1 MKTIKPTIVV
11 FCVLTIFQPRFSY
24 AADVPSGRNLN
35 QQVTGQSAVSPASQ
49 ADAPAAGQ
57 APNASQALSAL
68 DAAKKRLIDAADA
81 RGLDITRIK
90 GFLTKLDAT
99 SARYGTTE
107 KQLVDAM
114 DGLTEILTSTTKSPL
129 YSGTQLEMA
138 FETALHNIA
147 CPMEIDQ
154 GYHPTCNVTTVEVF
168 AAARHPDKYVALVKE
183 VALTGGFTADDGR
196 VARPPKNALLPGD
209 DENNYDITQPNSD
222 KRNLA
227 SQIVQM
233 TLINGAYE
241 LGHVLKQKSVRKP
254 DGTTEYVMAP
264 VTDRRYVLGK
274 RRKKPYGNGFIDL
287 GEDMLVDLNGKGII
301 NSHTKEL
308 EDGPAFTQDEV
319 VAASKMWLGYEMPYI
334 ATPYMTTTYDPRT
347 GKTTQ
352 SPWVYDLPDK
362 ARLLKAKADGK
373 FPLGVPTIGGAHVQT
388 IHDVAVD
395 KRGTVWVLLD
405 NQHGTERDGWV
416 PLSDLHSTQKNNNVH
431 LKPNYRP
438 DDLSW
443 NK

>member
-1 MKTIKPTIVV
+1 MKTINLTVV
-11 FCVLTIFQPRFSY
+11 VLCALITFQTRFSY
-24 AADVPSGRNLN
+24 AADVQTGRSLN
-35 QQVTGQSAVSPASQ
+35 QQIHGASRTASPASS
-49 ADAPAAGQ
+49 PS
-57 APNASQALSAL
+57 ASPSASLVVSDL
-68 DAAKKRLIDAADA
+68 DAARQRLVDAAHA
-81 RGLDITRIK
+81 RGLDTARIK

-99 SARYGTTE
+99 SARYGTSE
-107 KQLVDAM
+107 KQLIDAV
-114 DGLTEILTSTTKSPL
+114 DGLTEILASTTRSPL
-129 YSGTQLEMA
+129 YTGKQLEMA
-138 FETALHNIA
+138 FEAALHNIS

-183 VALTGGFTADDGR
+183 IVLTGAFTAKDGR

-209 DENNYDITQPNSD
+209 DENSYDITQPNSD

-233 TLINGAYE
+233 TLINSAYE
-241 LGHVLKQKSVRKP
+241 LGHVLKQKAVRKA
-254 DGTTEYVMAP
+254 DGTTENVMAP

-301 NSHTKEL
+301 NQHTKEL

-334 ATPYMTTTYDPRT
+334 ATPYMTTTHDPRT

-352 SPWVYDLPDK
+352 SPWVYDLPDG

-388 IHDVAVD
+388 IHDVVVD
-395 KRGTVWVLLD
+395 KRGNTWVLLD

-416 PLSDLHSTQKNNNVH
+416 VLSDLHSTQKSNKVH
-431 LKPNYRP
+431 LKPKYRP

-443 NK
+443 NKP

>member
-1 MKTIKPTIVV
+1 MSTIKPTIVV
-11 FCVLTIFQPRFSY
+11 LCALTIFQSHFSY
-24 AADVPSGRNLN
+24 AADSVSGHSPNVQQNQQNQQN
-35 QQVTGQSAVSPASQ
+35 QQVSGPVVS
-49 ADAPAAGQ
+49 D
-57 APNASQALSAL
+57 L
-68 DAAKKRLIDAADA
+68 DAAKQRLIDAADA
-81 RGLDITRIK
+81 RGLDNKRVQD
-90 GFLTKLDAT
+90 FLTKLDAT

-107 KQLVDAM
+107 KQLVAAL
-114 DGLTEILTSTTKSPL
+114 DGLTEILTSTRQSPL
-129 YSGTQLEMA
+129 YDKKQIETA

-168 AAARHPDKYVALVKE
+168 VAARHPDKNVALVKE
-183 VALTGGFTADDGR
+183 VVLTGSFTAYDGR
-196 VARPPKNALLPGD
+196 VATPPRNALLPGD

-233 TLINGAYE
+233 TLINSAYE
-241 LGHVLKQKSVRKP
+241 LGLVLKQKTVRKP
-254 DGTTEYVMAP
+254 DGSTDHIMAP

-274 RRKKPYGNGFIDL
+274 RRKKPIANGFIDL

-301 NSHTKEL
+301 NPKTREL
-308 EDGPAFTQDEV
+308 EDGPSFTQDEV
-319 VAASKMWLGYEMPYI
+319 IAASKMWLGYEMPYI
-334 ATPYMTTTYDPRT
+334 ATPYMTTTHDPRT
-347 GKTTQ
+347 GRTTQ
-352 SPWVYDLPDK
+352 SPWVYDLPDQ

-373 FPLGVPTIGGAHVQT
+373 LPLGVPTIGGAHVQT
-388 IHDVAVD
+388 IHDVVVD
-395 KRGTVWVLLD
+395 KRGNTWVLLD

-416 PLSDLHSTQKNNNVH
+416 VLSDLHSTQKNNTVH
-431 LKPNYRP
+431 LKPKYRP

>member
-1 MKTIKPTIVV
+1 MKTIRLTIVV
-11 FCVLTIFQPRFSY
+11 FCALTIFQTRFSY
-24 AADVPSGRNLN
+24 ATDAQSGRSLN
-35 QQVTGQSAVSPASQ
+35 QQGQVSSQSISQAASSPTNQAANPASPVVS
-49 ADAPAAGQ
+49 D
-57 APNASQALSAL
+57 LV
-68 DAAKKRLIDAADA
+68 AAKQRLVDAADA
-81 RGLDITRIK
+81 RGLDTTRIK
-90 GFLTKLDAT
+90 EFLTKLDAT

-107 KQLVDAM
+107 KQLADAL

-129 YSGTQLEMA
+129 YTGKQLEMA

-168 AAARHPDKYVALVKE
+168 AAARHPDKYVAMVKE
-183 VALTGGFTADDGR
+183 IALTGSFTANDGR
-196 VARPPKNALLPGD
+196 VARPPKKALLPGD
-209 DENNYDITQPNSD
+209 DENNYDISQPNSD

-233 TLINGAYE
+233 TLINSAYE
-241 LGHVLKQKSVRKP
+241 LGHVLKQKAVRKP

-264 VTDRRYVLGK
+264 VTDRRYVLGA

-319 VAASKMWLGYEMPYI
+319 VASSKMWLGYEMPYI
-334 ATPYMTTTYDPRT
+334 TTPYMTTTHDPRT
-347 GKTTQ
+347 GRTTN

-388 IHDVAVD
+388 IHDVVVD
-395 KRGTVWVLLD
+395 KRGNVWVLLD

-416 PLSDLHSTQKNNNVH
+416 PLSDLHSTQKSNKVH

-443 NK
+443 NKQ

>member
-1 MKTIKPTIVV
+1 MSTINPTIVV
-11 FCVLTIFQPRFSY
+11 LCALTIFQSPYSY
-24 AADVPSGRNLN
+24 AADSVSGHSQNVSQTQVQQTQVLQTPV
-35 QQVTGQSAVSPASQ
+35 QQVSANAHVS
-49 ADAPAAGQ
+49 DL
-57 APNASQALSAL
+57 N
-68 DAAKKRLIDAADA
+68 AAKQRLIDAADA
-81 RGLDITRIK
+81 RGLDTKRVK
-90 GFLTKLDAT
+90 GFLTTLGAT
-99 SARYGTTE
+99 SARYGTSE
-107 KQLVDAM
+107 KQLIDAL
-114 DGLTEILTSTTKSPL
+114 DGLTEILTSTLQSPL
-129 YSGTQLEMA
+129 YNAKQIETA

-183 VALTGGFTADDGR
+183 VVLTGSFTAHDGR
-196 VARPPKNALLPGD
+196 VASPPRNALLPGD

-233 TLINGAYE
+233 TLINSAYE
-241 LGHVLKQKSVRKP
+241 LGLVLKQKTVRKP
-254 DGTTEYVMAP
+254 DGSTEKVMAP

-274 RRKKPYGNGFIDL
+274 RRKKPIANGFIDL
-287 GEDMLVDLNGKGII
+287 GEDMLVDLNGKGVI
-301 NSHTKEL
+301 NSTTREL

-319 VAASKMWLGYEMPYI
+319 IASSKMWLGYEMPYI
-334 ATPYMTTTYDPRT
+334 ATPYMTTTHDPRT
-347 GKTTQ
+347 GRTTQ

-362 ARLLKAKADGK
+362 ARLLKAKSDGK
-373 FPLGVPTIGGAHVQT
+373 LPLGVPTIGGAHVQT
-388 IHDVAVD
+388 IHDVVVD
-395 KRGTVWVLLD
+395 KRGNTWVLLD

-416 PLSDLHSTQKNNNVH
+416 VLSDLHSTQKSNKVH
-431 LKPNYRP
+431 LKPKHRP